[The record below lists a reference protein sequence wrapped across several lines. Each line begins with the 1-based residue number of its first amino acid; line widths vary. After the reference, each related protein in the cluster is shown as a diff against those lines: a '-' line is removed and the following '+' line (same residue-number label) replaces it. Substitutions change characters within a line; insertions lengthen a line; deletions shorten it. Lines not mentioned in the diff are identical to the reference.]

1 MPLLPSSAGL
11 GFNVL
16 LRLKHTKVNTT
27 AITSTMRTTNVGS
40 TVASTVGS
48 TVVKGPLVK
57 GPGRNDNHDN
67 LRLFLLSV
75 IDLLYRSQSRPCH
88 CQSEEL

>member
-16 LRLKHTKVNTT
+16 LCLKHTKVNTT
-27 AITSTMRTTNVGS
+27 AITSKMRTTDVGS

-75 IDLLYRSQSRPCH
+75 IDLLY
-88 CQSEEL
+88 

>member
-1 MPLLPSSAGL
+1 MTPLPSSAGL

-16 LRLKHTKVNTT
+16 LCLKHTKVNTT
-27 AITSTMRTTNVGS
+27 AITSTMRTTDVGS
-40 TVASTVGS
+40 TVASTVSS

-57 GPGRNDNHDN
+57 GPGRNDN